1 LQTDAVSNQSQAA
14 CQAMAALLLA
24 NVHAPECS
32 LAISLTDLQDSSIF
46 WLDRFSIM
54 YYGAGDAATAGALTN
69 ALLALDQMAIAAI
82 HRIVPIT
89 KW

>member
-1 LQTDAVSNQSQAA
+1 
-14 CQAMAALLLA
+14 
-24 NVHAPECS
+24 
-32 LAISLTDLQDSSIF
+32 
-46 WLDRFSIM
+46 M